1 MFNSNYGMYSGYEVE
16 KEKETKM
23 EYKNVTNAEMYSNSC
38 AVSSIPGMVC
48 PPIYECP
55 QERQIHRQI
64 IHKVPQV

>member
-16 KEKETKM
+16 KEKETKT
-23 EYKNVTNAEMYSNSC
+23 EYKNVTSAEMYSNSC
-38 AVSSIPGMVC
+38 AASAIPGIVC

-64 IHKVPQV
+64 IHEVPQV

>member
-16 KEKETKM
+16 KEKETKT
-23 EYKNVTNAEMYSNSC
+23 EYKNVTSAEMYSNSC
-38 AVSSIPGMVC
+38 AASAIPGIIC

-64 IHKVPQV
+64 IHEVPQV